1 MFQSLIFGDI
11 VYLKISHMFLED
23 IMAAINDV
31 VLEIKHP
38 EKPSRLLALCRLL
51 FMIPIYILLI
61 PHIAILYC
69 LGLVFLITAWIAQ
82 VAVLFVGKYPKGLFD
97 FNVGIW
103 RWGERVNAYVIGF
116 TDKYPP
122 FGLN

>member
-1 MFQSLIFGDI
+1 
-11 VYLKISHMFLED
+11 MFLEA
-23 IMAAINDV
+23 IMAAVNDV

-38 EKPSRLLALCRLL
+38 ESPSRLLALCRLL
-51 FMIPIYILLI
+51 WFIPLMILII
-61 PHIAILYC
+61 PHIVILYC
-69 LGLVFLITAWIAQ
+69 LGIVVYFTVVISQI
-82 VAVLFVGKYPKGLFD
+82 VVLFAGKYPKGLFD
-97 FNVGIW
+97 FNVGVW